1 MRTPDAARSHYLLTA
16 ALLLGGAV
24 TACDGGAPLQLST
37 QAVDD
42 TGTTGATGSTALP
55 LPAPVIGPAEQRD
68 AALTAFLEQRQVV
81 ERPSHRDA
89 AVDLD
94 GDGTDDLLVLL
105 EDPNWCSDGG
115 CTLLV
120 FRNEGDA
127 GYRLV
132 TETRFTHAPIALG
145 PQRHAGW
152 HDLLV
157 GVGGDGTQAGTVALQ
172 FDGERYPANPTLLA
186 LLADGRVSRAR
197 PLIE

>member
-1 MRTPDAARSHYLLTA
+1 MRTPDVAPPRYLLTA

-24 TACDGGAPLQLST
+24 TGCDGGPPLQLST
-37 QAVDD
+37 QDVDD
-42 TGTTGATGSTALP
+42 TETVTTGSTALP
-55 LPAPVIGPAEQRD
+55 LPAPVIGPAERRD
-68 AALTAFLEQRQVV
+68 AALTAFLEERQVV

-94 GDGTDDLLVLL
+94 GDGADDLLVLL
-105 EDPNWCSDGG
+105 EDPNWCSGGG

-120 FRNEGDA
+120 FHNEGDA

-186 LLADGRVSRAR
+186 LLADGRVARAR